1 MIRIRIQLPDDLYAE
16 AKQLCEER
24 EMSFSELARRGIEH
38 LMNALNAG
46 KKSEA
51 WLPPKPRRLG
61 WSGPS
66 DEEWK
71 RLAQEGNTEGEL

>member
-1 MIRIRIQLPDDLYAE
+1 
-16 AKQLCEER
+16 
-24 EMSFSELARRGIEH
+24 
-38 LMNALNAG
+38 MNALNDG

-51 WLPPKPRRLG
+51 WLPPKPRSLG

-66 DEEWK
+66 DEELK

>member
-24 EMSFSELARRGIEH
+24 EMSFAELARRGIEH
-38 LMNALNAG
+38 MLNVLNAG

>member
-1 MIRIRIQLPDDLYAE
+1 
-16 AKQLCEER
+16 
-24 EMSFSELARRGIEH
+24 
-38 LMNALNAG
+38 MNALNAG

>member
-16 AKQLCEER
+16 AKQLCE
-24 EMSFSELARRGIEH
+24 ELARRGIEH